1 MILNVVVCVAAD
13 VGNSLGFLCSVT
25 IPRSVPVG
33 AARPVV
39 GMGKLRG
46 GQTGAGTGLDPGLS
60 PVFAPRSLPW
70 VFSGPSGRGSTL
82 Y

>member
-1 MILNVVVCVAAD
+1 
-13 VGNSLGFLCSVT
+13 
-25 IPRSVPVG
+25 
-33 AARPVV
+33 
-39 GMGKLRG
+39 MGKLRG
-46 GQTGAGTGLDPGLS
+46 GQTGAGTGLDPGVS